1 MNDSLNIVI
10 FGLSVTSSWGNG
22 HATTYRGLMQGLHD
36 LGHQVRFIERDLPWY
51 ESNRDLAKSRFGRVH
66 LYKSVAGMK
75 KRFRRAVANADVVI
89 VGSYVPEGIAVGEWV
104 TRVAKGVT
112 AFYDIDTPVTLA
124 KLEQNTCDYVS
135 RSLIPRYSLYLS
147 FTGGPT
153 LRHIEKQY
161 AAKSAQPL
169 YCSVDPGLYSP
180 QQCAKKWDLGYM
192 GTYSA
197 DRQAA
202 LEELMLSA
210 ARISGTSR
218 MVVAGAQYPRD
229 EVWPEN
235 IEAIEHVAPA
245 KHAQFYGSQRFTLN
259 LTRAEMKRAGYSPS
273 VRLFEAAACGT
284 PIISDEWR
292 GLEAFFR
299 PGRDILVSSNTKQT
313 LEYLHD
319 MPEIE
324 RLAIA
329 ANGRER
335 VLRAHTSLHRAKE
348 LEDLI
353 GVITTR
359 SVRMAESADS
369 KQISLKVAGPG
380 D

>member
-1 MNDSLNIVI
+1 
-10 FGLSVTSSWGNG
+10 
-22 HATTYRGLMQGLHD
+22 
-36 LGHQVRFIERDLPWY
+36 
-51 ESNRDLAKSRFGRVH
+51 
-66 LYKSVAGMK
+66 
-75 KRFRRAVANADVVI
+75 
-89 VGSYVPEGIAVGEWV
+89 
-104 TRVAKGVT
+104 
-112 AFYDIDTPVTLA
+112 
-124 KLEQNTCDYVS
+124 
-135 RSLIPRYSLYLS
+135 
-147 FTGGPT
+147 
-153 LRHIEKQY
+153 
-161 AAKSAQPL
+161 
-169 YCSVDPGLYSP
+169 
-180 QQCAKKWDLGYM
+180 
-192 GTYSA
+192 
-197 DRQAA
+197 
-202 LEELMLSA
+202 
-210 ARISGTSR
+210 